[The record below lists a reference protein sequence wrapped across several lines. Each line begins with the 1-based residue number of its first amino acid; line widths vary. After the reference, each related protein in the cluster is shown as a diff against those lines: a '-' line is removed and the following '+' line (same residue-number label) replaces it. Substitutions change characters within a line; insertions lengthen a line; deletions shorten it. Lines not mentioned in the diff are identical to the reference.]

1 MNNYPP
7 NKARLEIKAPKTSVD
22 TLKSN
27 LKKLGLLPEQV
38 KPVDWRIKIKD
49 VVGSDAE
56 LSPVENQGLCGSC
69 WAVSSTS
76 AFTDRF
82 MIAKKIKNLRLTP
95 IIPLVCATAPNF
107 LSQICNGGFPIDAGK
122 YFQQYGCYSINNVC
136 NGIEGAMSYSD
147 PNCKAHPGTSGCAD
161 KVILPSC
168 QDITIP
174 CKKDNNIVYK
184 VAPDN
189 RGNPSYPFSV
199 YSTVTVRGNVFDDRW
214 NMLSMT
220 TALNDGPIVGCFN
233 VFKDFYNPEYLDPER
248 TIRNP
253 YYNWP
258 NTNGVYINGQY
269 DPNDNQNVGG
279 HAVEIVGWGIEKG
292 PISIKNASTII
303 TNIKQ
308 DDPDI
313 KNYNRERDTCD
324 MLNVPYWIIKNSW
337 GTGWTDKGYCK
348 FAMYDIRRKYT
359 TDNSKTVVGDTMV
372 EKLDKYDRRFNV
384 NTMLDMPGQDGSMGG
399 GTVFIVDTSTGADG
413 GTEFPKYKESEKQEE
428 EGSFLPYILIFLGIL
443 LLIWIIRNNKRK

>member
-7 NKARLEIKAPKTSVD
+7 NKARLEIKVPKTSVD

-38 KPVDWRIKIKD
+38 KPVDWRTKIKE
-49 VVGSDAE
+49 VVGEDAE
-56 LSPVENQGLCGSC
+56 LSPVENQGYCGSC

-95 IIPLVCATAPNF
+95 IIPLVCATPPNF
-107 LSQICNGGFPIDAGK
+107 GSQICEGGFPSDAGK
-122 YFQQYGCYSINNVC
+122 YFQQYGCYSINNLC
-136 NGIEGAMSYSD
+136 KGIKGAMSYTD
-147 PNCKAHPGTSGCAD
+147 PNCESKPGTSECAD
-161 KVILPSC
+161 KVVLPSC

-174 CKKDNNIVYK
+174 CKKNDNIVYK

-189 RGNPSYPFSV
+189 RSNPSYPVSV

-233 VFKDFYNPEYLDPER
+233 VFNDFYEGKWVS
-248 TIRNP
+248 TKGI
-253 YYNWP
+253 
-258 NTNGVYINGQY
+258 YINGQY
-269 DPNDNQNVGG
+269 NIPNAPEPGG

-292 PISIKNASTII
+292 PISIKNASSII
-303 TNIKQ
+303 TNVK
-308 DDPDI
+308 DNDPDI
-313 KNYNRERDTCD
+313 KNYNRENDTCD

-337 GTGWTDKGYCK
+337 GTNWSDKGYCK

-359 TDNSKTVVGDTMV
+359 TDNSKTVVGDTML
-372 EKLDKYDRRFNV
+372 ENYDRRFNKD
-384 NTMLDMPGQDGSMGG
+384 TMLDMPGKGGSMGG
-399 GTVFIVDTSTGADG
+399 ATVFIVDTNTGADG
-413 GTEFPKYKESEKQEE
+413 GTEFPKYKDSEKQEE
-428 EGSFLPYILIFLGIL
+428 KGSFLPYILIFLGIL
-443 LLIWIIRNNKRK
+443 LLIWIIRNNK